1 MSLTK
6 KLKQDYLLIK
16 SLLTKDELLHP
27 KFILKFILI
36 FFIIIILT
44 FLVEN
49 YGIKII
55 H

>member
-36 FFIIIILT
+36 FCLIIISTLI
-44 FLVEN
+44 VEN

>member
-6 KLKQDYLLIK
+6 KIKQDYLLIK
-16 SLLTKDELLHP
+16 TLFTKDEIFHP

-36 FFIIIILT
+36 FCLIIISTLI
-44 FLVEN
+44 VEI